1 MSGSHVLSTFRVVHA
16 SCYGSVRC
24 VTGCV
29 AMRKLAKFWVA
40 AVAAA
45 LGTMDANFDL
55 RPARGQDARQIAYGR
70 HLASECTACHR
81 IGGVDNGIPSIT
93 GWRPADFVATM
104 DFYRTGARPN
114 QVMVSV
120 VQSLDEAQ
128 IKALAAYYGSLPKP
142 ARK

>member
-70 HLASECTACHR
+70 HLASECTPIIEVAIWNSNEHR
-81 IGGVDNGIPSIT
+81 NASFDNIE
-93 GWRPADFVATM
+93 WRF
-104 DFYRTGARPN
+104 
-114 QVMVSV
+114 
-120 VQSLDEAQ
+120 
-128 IKALAAYYGSLPKP
+128 
-142 ARK
+142 